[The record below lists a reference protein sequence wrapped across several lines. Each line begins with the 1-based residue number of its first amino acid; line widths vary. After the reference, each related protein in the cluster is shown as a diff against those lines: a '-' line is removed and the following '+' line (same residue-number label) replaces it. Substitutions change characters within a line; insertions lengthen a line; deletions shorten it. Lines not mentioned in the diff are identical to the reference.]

1 MYKFFLFILI
11 AMISLAAAAETPL
24 VQVKHHTLQSKA
36 LADNR
41 IQLNSVRD
49 LRVYLPP
56 DYNKDNK
63 RYAVIYYIPFNAPA
77 EDAKLLDFLDLAFR
91 EKRIPEFILVTGDF
105 TIPGSLNFF
114 GNNSISGRWL
124 DHIRQE
130 IVPFVDKH
138 YRTIPQAASRGIS
151 GHFLGGYA
159 AIRLA
164 MFHPDIFGS
173 VYGLHP
179 VGTDIGERSMLFVP
193 DWNAIHKAKSTS
205 DLKAPYT
212 VPFVAM
218 AQAYLP
224 NPDNPPFYADFI
236 VESINGKLTPNPANI
251 RKLLNNFHLANLTAD
266 NAENLHKLRA
276 IKFDWGRE
284 DVNQAH
290 VYGARRFSLELRDL
304 GVEHDAEEYNGSG
317 WDENFDKYGRLYQE
331 MLPFFDRYLEFDAAK

>member
-1 MYKFFLFILI
+1 MYKFFIFII
-11 AMISLAAAAETPL
+11 TAVISLAAVAETRL
-24 VQVKHHTLQSKA
+24 VQVKHHQLQSKA

-41 IQLNSVRD
+41 IQLDSVRD

-56 DYNKDNK
+56 GYNKNHK
-63 RYAVIYYIPFNAPA
+63 HYAVIYYIPFNAPA
-77 EDAKLLDFLDLAFR
+77 EDAKLLDFLALAFR
-91 EKRIPEFILVTGDF
+91 EKRIPEFILVSGNF
-105 TIPGSLNFF
+105 TTPGSLNFF

-130 IVPFVDKH
+130 IVPFIDEH
-138 YRTIPQAASRGIS
+138 YRTIPHAASRGIS

-173 VYGLHP
+173 VYALHP
-179 VGTDIGERSMLFVP
+179 VGTDIGERSMLYNA
-193 DWNAIHKAKSTS
+193 DWNEIHKAKSMS

-236 VESINGKLTPNPANI
+236 VESIDGKLTPNPANI
-251 RKLLNNFHLANLTAD
+251 RKLTKNFYLANLIPD
-266 NAENLHKLRA
+266 LAENLHQLRG

-290 VYGARRFSLELRDL
+290 VYSARRFSLLLRDF
-304 GVEHDAEEYNGSG
+304 GVEHDAEEYNGNG

-331 MLPFFDRYLEFDAAK
+331 MLPFFDRYLEFDTVR